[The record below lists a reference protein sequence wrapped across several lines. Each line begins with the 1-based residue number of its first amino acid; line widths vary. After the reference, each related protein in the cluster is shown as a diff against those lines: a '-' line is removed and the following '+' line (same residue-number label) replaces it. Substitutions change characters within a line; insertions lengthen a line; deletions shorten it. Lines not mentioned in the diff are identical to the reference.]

1 MNALPTRPPASGCA
15 DCGGRARA
23 GIITLMGTPPFIE
36 VANIGMADS
45 LILMILALVVFGPRR
60 LPQIGRQIGKL
71 MYEFRKASNDFK
83 FQMEEELR
91 NAEEADRRRREEA
104 ERQRTLAL
112 APPEQAAETSSQ
124 VTEDG
129 YGASSETEGAST
141 EDSYP
146 YATEY
151 AEVPTPEDEEAA
163 PEAQA
168 EESYLRIQPPSTGE
182 TVAAERPGSAV
193 AATETVEAGEQ
204 PASTEAVSDSAG
216 VPVSEAASG
225 AVLEPDAAPA
235 KAAAPAAKRTR
246 RKKKEAVVEQ
256 TNAATEPATH
266 NG

>member
-1 MNALPTRPPASGCA
+1 
-15 DCGGRARA
+15 
-23 GIITLMGTPPFIE
+23 MGTPPFIE
-36 VANIGMADS
+36 VASIGMADS
-45 LILMILALVVFGPRR
+45 LILMVLALVVFGPRR

-91 NAEEADRRRREEA
+91 NAEEADRRKREEA
-104 ERQRTLAL
+104 ERERTLAL
-112 APPEQAAETSSQ
+112 APPEQMAETSSQ

-129 YGASSETEGAST
+129 YGASSDTEGAST
-141 EDSYP
+141 ESSYP

-151 AEVPTPEDEEAA
+151 AEAPTPEDEAAA
-163 PEAQA
+163 PEV
-168 EESYLRIQPPSTGE
+168 EESYPRIQPPSTGE

-193 AATETVEAGEQ
+193 AAVTETAEASEQ
-204 PASTEAVSDSAG
+204 AASTEAVSESAG
-216 VPVSEAASG
+216 FTVGEDAAG
-225 AVLEPDAAPA
+225 ASLEPLAAVA
-235 KAAAPAAKRTR
+235 KKTAPVAKRTR